1 MTFKNLLIPIIA
13 LAALLTACEDNS
25 IISPVPQIEFVSI
38 APMSANNFDSVH
50 IVISYQDG
58 DGDLGENSPG
68 VKNLFVTDSR
78 NAVTYEFRV
87 QELAPAGSNIA
98 IQGNLNIYINAVSV
112 IDTAATSEQV
122 SYSVQMVDR
131 AGNPSNTITTDPIT
145 VTR

>member
-1 MTFKNLLIPIIA
+1 MRFRYFLPLIIGSLAFFSACKDNAEINPIPEIG
-13 LAALLTACEDNS
+13 
-25 IISPVPQIEFVSI
+25 FVSI
-38 APMSANNFDSVH
+38 APIAANNFDSVH

-87 QELAPAGSNIA
+87 QELAPSGSNIA
-98 IQGNLNIYINAVSV
+98 IRGNLNIYINSVSV
-112 IDTAATSEQV
+112 IDTAVTSEQL
-122 SYSVQMVDR
+122 SYSVYMVDR
-131 AGNPSNTITTDPIT
+131 AGNQSNTITTDQIT